1 MRTAI
6 TVAVHGLQGR
16 SVWAVS
22 TPDTTSDP
30 TQDCLAGLT
39 RRPLQ
44 LSDAQQI
51 AQIQLEMEFREP
63 ADLHESVEEVLEEL
77 SSPMVDLPTGS
88 LGLFD
93 GDQLIGYEGVWAM
106 HDDTVFKAH
115 LSGGVRTAW
124 TRRGIGTA
132 LVRIGQTQAVA
143 WRDRVAPGLPGEFG
157 LWAESSRSSLIAL
170 GESLGYETWRYFYR
184 MQRDLQQEVALGD
197 APADYELR
205 PYRAEDSER
214 VRAARNNS
222 FADHWGSLHSSQ
234 ERWTAH
240 MTGSEAFRPEL
251 SFLATFTAASATGD
265 AVPGDVAA
273 FVMSEEFAGETAAR
287 GFRTAYIAL
296 VGTVRDARGR
306 GLASVLLGHQL
317 QAARAAGFRHAE
329 LSVDSASPTGAG
341 RIYERSG
348 FVELDRNR
356 ALGLR
361 FT

>member
-1 MRTAI
+1 MNSQDATE
-6 TVAVHGLQGR
+6 
-16 SVWAVS
+16 
-22 TPDTTSDP
+22 TSI
-30 TQDCLAGLT
+30 AGLT
-39 RRPLQ
+39 RRPLEV
-44 LSDAQQI
+44 SDAEQI
-51 AQIQLEMEFREP
+51 AQIQREMELREP
-63 ADLHESVEEVLEEL
+63 ADLHESVEEILEEL
-77 SSPMVDLPTGS
+77 NGPMVDLPTAS
-88 LGLFD
+88 AGLFD
-93 GDQLIGYEGVWAM
+93 GDQLIGYEVVSAM
-106 HDDTVFKAH
+106 HDDTVFKAY
-115 LSGGVRTAW
+115 LAGGVRTDS
-124 TRRGIGTA
+124 TRRGIGSA
-132 LVRIGQTQAVA
+132 LVRIAQTQAVA

-157 LWAESSRSSLIAL
+157 LWAESTRRSLIAL

-184 MQRDLQQEVALGD
+184 MQRDLQHEVVLDD
-197 APADYELR
+197 APHDFDLR
-205 PYRAEDSER
+205 PYRPADSEK
-214 VRAARNNS
+214 VRAARNDS
-222 FADHWGSLHSSQ
+222 FADHWGSLHSSP

-251 SFLATFTAASATGD
+251 SFVATFTEASTLDGA

-287 GFRTAYIAL
+287 GFRTAYVAL
-296 VGTVRDARGR
+296 VGTIRAARGR

-317 QAARAAGFRHAE
+317 RAARAAGFRYAE